1 MAKVFVITNAE
12 AIALHDDFAAEPA
25 RVLIQCDESGAFGT
39 RKNLRRNRIAP
50 LRKGFAH
57 ALPIERLDSFGD
69 RLSFGCPSNGLSHA
83 NLDAHWSR
91 TTKSKS
97 RANQTGKSIRYPPSN
112 WFQRTISGSRT
123 YRPSLHFLS
132 RAEAKCPIRWYS
144 DGRKFHPACFWE
156 VRMSQNKTLRNDSR
170 RMFLQMSVAAAA
182 ASAFRIV
189 NEPLLAAAA
198 IDRDR
203 NQFPPGA
210 VVINANENPLGPCD
224 AARAAVVSMAPQ
236 GGRYSYWLTDE
247 LVDTF
252 AQQQGLK
259 REYIRTFPGSSEP
272 LHFSVLAFTS
282 PTRSYVAGDPGYES
296 GGHAAKISG
305 AREVNVPLTKSYAH
319 DIPAMLAAA
328 PDAGLFYVCTP
339 NNPTGTLTPHADIE
353 QLVFKKPNG
362 TVVLVDEAYIHFA
375 DGADTAID
383 LVKANQDVIVLRTF
397 SKIYGMAGLRCGFA
411 IARPDLLAKLEN
423 CGGWSALPITAVA
436 AATASLKHEHL
447 VSERKLV
454 NTTVRQKTLDW
465 LDRNGYSYVPSQTNF
480 FMVDTKRPAKQVIDS
495 MAAKNVFI
503 GRIWPV
509 WPTYARITV
518 GTQAEMDAF
527 TPAFDAVMKNAKTVS
542 FARPASLDNSRR
554 IYADGQML
562 PGTSS

>member
-1 MAKVFVITNAE
+1 M
-12 AIALHDDFAAEPA
+12 
-25 RVLIQCDESGAFGT
+25 S
-39 RKNLRRNRIAP
+39 RN
-50 LRKGFAH
+50 
-57 ALPIERLDSFGD
+57 S
-69 RLSFGCPSNGLSHA
+69 
-83 NLDAHWSR
+83 
-91 TTKSKS
+91 
-97 RANQTGKSIRYPPSN
+97 
-112 WFQRTISGSRT
+112 
-123 YRPSLHFLS
+123 
-132 RAEAKCPIRWYS
+132 
-144 DGRKFHPACFWE
+144 
-156 VRMSQNKTLRNDSR
+156 TLRNNSR
-170 RMFLQMSVAAAA
+170 RTFLQFTVAAAA

-198 IDRDR
+198 VDRER
-203 NQFPPGA
+203 KQFPPGA

-224 AARAAVVSMAPQ
+224 AARAAVVTMAPQ

-259 REYIRTFPGSSEP
+259 PEYIRTFPGSSEP

-282 PTRSYVAGDPGYES
+282 PTRSYVAADPGYES
-296 GGHAAKISG
+296 GVHAAKISG
-305 AREVNVPLTKSYAH
+305 ARVVNVPLTKSHAH

-339 NNPTGTLTPHADIE
+339 NNPTGTLTPHVDIE
-353 QLVFKKPNG
+353 QLVARKPKG
-362 TVVLVDEAYIHFA
+362 SIVLVDEAYIHFA
-375 DGADTAID
+375 DGATTAID
-383 LVKANQDVIVLRTF
+383 LVKAGQDIIVLRTF

-411 IARPDLLAKLEN
+411 IARPDLLLKLEN

-447 VSERKLV
+447 VSDRKLV
-454 NTTVRQKTLDW
+454 NTTIRQKTFDW
-465 LDRNGYSYVPSQTNF
+465 LGRQGYSYVPSQANF
-480 FMVDTKRPAKQVIDS
+480 FMVDTKRPAKEVIDA

-518 GTQAEMDAF
+518 GTQPEMDAF
-527 TPAFDAVMKNAKTVS
+527 TSAFDAVMKNAKSVS
-542 FARPASLDNSRR
+542 FALPVRHTVSGNSRSSR

-562 PGTSS
+562 PSVSS